1 MILPAIG
8 GFPVNGRARMSA
20 TTPTPATPQRS
31 HRAIRLF
38 LGLVCFLAGAAVM
51 VVEISAFRLLAP
63 FFGNTV
69 YTSTALI
76 GVILVAFSVG
86 GYLGGWLADRKMALD
101 LIGWLLAGAAVLT
114 LFIPAFHMAFSLRL
128 SAMGLIS
135 GPVMISVILFAMPG
149 VLLGAVSPASVR
161 FYSLADKDSHI
172 GASAGTISMLGSLG
186 SFVGTFL
193 SGFFLLSTFGVK
205 AIFLGTGVML
215 LVLSIASFVMAKNA
229 GKQLLPIILSGLVAG
244 VVGGSA
250 KAAPEKGLVYEH
262 ESFYHHIRVLE
273 EGTSPSRLRLLLLDS
288 TQEGGMNADT
298 GEIILPYQE
307 YWKLALLR
315 EKEKVE
321 SALFIG
327 AGAFGMPENV
337 SRDFPEASVDV
348 VEIDPQVIEVGK
360 RFFKLDEHPKV
371 MAHAADARRFLN
383 LAGEKKWDLVFGD
396 AYNGRHAIPA
406 HLATQEFFQQIA
418 DHLTSDGVYVM
429 NIIASVNGP
438 QSELTAGMMSTL
450 KKVFPHVEAFAVG
463 GRSDQTQNV
472 ILLCSRQDL
481 KPRIA
486 DRYFARGSWQQRL
499 TSRLVPTGQLPKPG
513 LAFTDDHN
521 PVDAIIARGL
531 LE

>member
-1 MILPAIG
+1 
-8 GFPVNGRARMSA
+8 MSA
-20 TTPTPATPQRS
+20 APSPATPPRS
-31 HRAIRLF
+31 NHAIRLF
-38 LGLVCFLAGAAVM
+38 LGLVCFLAGAAIM
-51 VVEISAFRLLAP
+51 VIEISAFRLLAP
-63 FFGNTV
+63 YFGNTV
-69 YTSTALI
+69 FTSTALI

-114 LFIPAFHMAFSLRL
+114 LFIPALHAAFSLRL
-128 SAMGLIS
+128 SAGGVIS
-135 GPVMISVILFAMPG
+135 GPVMISLILFSVPG

-186 SFVGTFL
+186 SFVGTFF
-193 SGFFLLSTFGVK
+193 SGFFLLPSFGVK
-205 AIFLGTGVML
+205 SIFLAAG
-215 LVLSIASFVMAKNA
+215 LVLLLLAAAAFVMARNSL
-229 GKQLLPIILSGLVAG
+229 KQQLPIVLSGLLAG
-244 VVGGSA
+244 FIGWQSQPQAMKDVI
-250 KAAPEKGLVYEH
+250 YEH
-262 ESFYHHIRVLE
+262 ESVYHHIRVLE
-273 EGTSPSRLRLLLLDS
+273 NGEKPYRYRVLMLDS

-298 GEIILPYQE
+298 GELTLPYQE

-315 EKEKVE
+315 ESEKVN

-360 RFFKLDEHPKV
+360 KFFKLDEHPKV
-371 MAHAADARRFLN
+371 KAHAADARRFLN
-383 LAGEKKWDLVFGD
+383 LAGDKQWDLVFGD
-396 AYNGRHAIPA
+396 AYNGRHAIPS

-418 DHLTSDGVYVM
+418 DHLTPDGVYIM

-438 QSELTAGMMSTL
+438 QSELTAGILSTL
-450 KKVFPHVEAFAVG
+450 RNVFPHIQVFGVG
-463 GRSDQTQNV
+463 GRPDQTQNV
-472 ILLCSRQDL
+472 ILLCGRQDL
-481 KPRIA
+481 RPRFM

-499 TSRLVPTGQLPKPG
+499 TSRLIPTGQLPKPR
-513 LAFTDDHN
+513 LAFTDDYN